1 MKVFEVKVKVQAPD
15 IMKASLMGE
24 GIQNVLAEIGTDN
37 QQFLIDLADKQ
48 VTKSY
53 AGQII
58 KAINNPMIKKLFG
71 V

>member
-24 GIQNVLAEIGTDN
+24 GIQNVLAELGADN
-37 QQFLIDLADKQ
+37 QQFLIELADKQ
-48 VTKSY
+48 VTRNY

-58 KAINNPMIKKLFG
+58 KAINNPVIKKLFG